1 MKTCI
6 KNLYLLRA
14 LITGLCLI
22 PAGRVTAQT
31 FTTLHS
37 FTAGS
42 GSYPVITNSDGAL
55 PEAVLILSGNILYG
69 TTYTGGSSG
78 YGTVFAISTDGTGF
92 TNLHNFTRTSV
103 PALNRDGAFPYAVLI
118 LSGNTLY
125 GTTSYGGNSDNGT
138 VFAINTDGSSFRTLY
153 SFTGLNPPGTNS
165 DGALPWAGLILS
177 GNTLY
182 GTASHGG
189 SSGSGTVFAV
199 NTDGTDFTTLHS
211 FTATTPFTNSDGAL
225 PWAGLILSDTTT
237 LYGTAQF
244 GSSTGKGTLFAVNT
258 DGTGFRTVHDFG
270 GGSDG
275 AEPLAGLILSDNTLY
290 GTTFDG
296 GSSGFGAVF
305 KVNTDGTDFTSL
317 HRFTAGDGG
326 SPYAGLVLSGSTLY
340 GTAYRGGSSGNGTV
354 FSLSLSVP
362 PRLTILP
369 DGSGGYFIRV
379 QGASNL
385 TCRLQRATSVTGPW
399 TSSAPQTGSASG
411 FLEFHDLFPPPGQ
424 AFYRTVQP

>member
-1 MKTCI
+1 
-6 KNLYLLRA
+6 
-14 LITGLCLI
+14 
-22 PAGRVTAQT
+22 
-31 FTTLHS
+31 
-37 FTAGS
+37 
-42 GSYPVITNSDGAL
+42 
-55 PEAVLILSGNILYG
+55 
-69 TTYTGGSSG
+69 
-78 YGTVFAISTDGTGF
+78 
-92 TNLHNFTRTSV
+92 
-103 PALNRDGAFPYAVLI
+103 LI

-153 SFTGLNPPGTNS
+153 SFTGLNPPG
-165 DGALPWAGLILS
+165 
-177 GNTLY
+177 
-182 GTASHGG
+182 
-189 SSGSGTVFAV
+189 
-199 NTDGTDFTTLHS
+199 
-211 FTATTPFTNSDGAL
+211 TNSDGAL

-305 KVNTDGTDFTSL
+305 KVNTDGTDFTSLHGFTDGSDGAHPHAGLILSGDTLYGTASAGGSPGVGTVFEVNTDGTSYTNL